1 MKTSL
6 SPFVIGTL
14 VLGTF
19 VVPLSVYAQG
29 NELNHGQDTPA
40 DGRGDRIRGLPPR
53 APAGGAVTTGN
64 GINYHNGPVLHTIN
78 LYYILYGNWAQTN
91 LNPTGT
97 SLLTAWGNNI
107 GGSPY
112 FNINTTYGDTTGN
125 VPNAVTLYPV
135 SYTDTGSLGTSLSDS
150 SIATLVSNAINSG
163 KLGTA
168 GVADPN
174 GLYMVLTAPG
184 VNETSGFLTQYC
196 GWHSWGT
203 WGTTPVQYSFVG
215 NAAGPSLG
223 NCAWQTASSPNGDA
237 GVDAMVSV
245 MAHELE
251 ETATDPQGTGWYASN
266 GQENGDLCAW
276 TFGTTYTAPNGSLAN
291 MVLGGKNYLIQ
302 QNWLNASGGK
312 CVLYYAGAGP
322 DFSISASPATFSA
335 PKGSSGQSTISVT
348 GLNGFTG
355 NVSLTSACPSAL
367 TCGFSPT
374 SVAAGSTSTLTVG
387 ASATTPGGSYTFS
400 VSGTG
405 TSGTHSLNVTVNVPD
420 YTLSASPS
428 SLSIQQGQG
437 KTSTITVSS
446 LGGFNSAVNLTVSG
460 CPTNADCTLPSAVTP
475 PANGSGSATLT
486 VTPSSTTPAGPY
498 TITIT
503 GNDASHTTT
512 VSVNVTAPAD
522 FTISVSPTSIP
533 IKRGFSGSV
542 TVGTT
547 ATAGA
552 ASSVA
557 LSLTGLPS
565 RTSYSF
571 TPSSVAAGSSS
582 SLKITINKP
591 ASTGTYVLTIT
602 GNNGTNSH
610 STSLTLTIN

>member
-40 DGRGDRIRGLPPR
+40 DGRGDRIRGVPPR

-223 NCAWQTASSPNGDA
+223 NCAWQTASSPNGDP

-312 CVLYYAGAGP
+312 CVLSYAGAGP
-322 DFSISASPATFSA
+322 DFSISASPATFIA
-335 PKGSSGQSTISVT
+335 QKGSSGQSTISVT

-355 NVSLTSACPSAL
+355 NVSLTSACPLAL

-400 VSGTG
+400 VSGSG
-405 TSGTHSLNVTVNVPD
+405 TSGTHSTNVTVNVPD

-428 SLSIQQGQG
+428 SVTAQQGQA

-446 LGGFNSAVNLTVSG
+446 LGGFTGSVSLSVSG
-460 CPTNADCTLPSAVTP
+460 CPPNTCAVSPTSVTAP
-475 PANGSGSATLT
+475 GSATLT
-486 VTPSSTTPAGPY
+486 MTTTSSTPLGTSG
-498 TITIT
+498 ITIT
-503 GNDASHTTT
+503 GDATHSTA
-512 VSVNVTAPAD
+512 VSLTVTAPAD
-522 FTISVSPTSIP
+522 FGITVSPTSIT
-533 IKRGFSGSV
+533 IKRGSSGSV
-542 TVGTT
+542 TVTT
-547 ATAGA
+547 TVTGA

-571 TPSSVAAGSSS
+571 TPSSVTAGGGST
-582 SLKITINKP
+582 LKITINRP
-591 ASTGTYVLTIT
+591 ASTGTYPLTIT
-602 GNNGTNSH
+602 GNNGTYSH
-610 STSLTLTIN
+610 GTPFALTIN

>member
-223 NCAWQTASSPNGDA
+223 NCAWQTASSPNGDP

-312 CVLYYAGAGP
+312 CVLSYSGAGP
-322 DFSISASPATFSA
+322 DFSISASPATFTA
-335 PKGSSGQSTISVT
+335 QKGSSGQSTISVT
-348 GLNGFTG
+348 GLNNFTG

-374 SVAAGSTSTLTVG
+374 SVAAGSASTLTVG
-387 ASATTPGGSYTFS
+387 ASASTPGGSYTFS

-405 TSGTHSLNVTVNVPD
+405 TSGTHSINVTVNVPD

-437 KTSTITVSS
+437 KTSTITVGS
-446 LGGFNSAVNLTVSG
+446 LGGFNSAVGLAVSG
-460 CPTNADCTLPSAVTP
+460 CPTGVTCALNTNPVTAPGSSILTITTTSSTP
-475 PANGSGSATLT
+475 PVSGAM
-486 VTPSSTTPAGPY
+486 
-498 TITIT
+498 ITISSSDLT
-503 GNDASHTTT
+503 HSTT
-512 VSVNVTAPAD
+512 VSVTVNAPAD
-522 FTISVSPTSIP
+522 FGISVSPTSIT
-533 IKRGFSGSV
+533 ITRGSSGSV
-542 TVGTT
+542 TVTT
-547 ATAGA
+547 TVTAGA
-552 ASSVA
+552 ANSVA

-571 TPSSVAAGSSS
+571 TPSSVTAGGGST
-582 SLKITINKP
+582 LKITINRP
-591 ASTGTYVLTIT
+591 ASTGTYPLTIT
-602 GNNGTNSH
+602 GNNGANSH
-610 STSLTLTIN
+610 GTSLSLTIH